1 MRPGAALVRLT
12 NHDHNDR
19 RCRPGW
25 NILPPRRRFGT
36 AVARGRRVLLLLA
49 KLIVTVAVV
58 SLAAFNVWWY
68 WRETRPVQDLATVS
82 QWLNEGRYAEAEVAL
97 REHRRRSPHD
107 GEVMIML
114 ARARAARGD
123 LLGCARQLHQV
134 PYWWPT
140 KAESLYREG
149 QAFLQLDRAK
159 DAEQAWLELIKE
171 DPLHPVDASLLSDA
185 YRGLLRI
192 YAIEDRWE
200 DAYPIIWIAYDRSS
214 GSKERLYWLTMRMR
228 AELER
233 VSPKES
239 IIELR
244 RYVAAAADDYEALH
258 ALARAEI
265 ALGDRPEA
273 ERHYQACLKMRPD
286 YVRGWRDYLTL
297 LEEQGELEPFLAVL
311 RACPPSADTEPEIW
325 YFRGVAGE
333 KAGDWRMAASHFRKA
348 LDLNPFLAKCY
359 YRLGMADERMG
370 SQEQAV
376 VHRRKSSEI
385 NAARR
390 EFPAAHADYFASRA
404 PDNAGTIDPAA
415 AAWRLAAIC
424 KILGW
429 ARAEEAWNRV
439 ADGP

>member
-1 MRPGAALVRLT
+1 MRRPRL
-12 NHDHNDR
+12 
-19 RCRPGW
+19 
-25 NILPPRRRFGT
+25 
-36 AVARGRRVLLLLA
+36 
-49 KLIVTVAVV
+49 
-58 SLAAFNVWWY
+58 
-68 WRETRPVQDLATVS
+68 
-82 QWLNEGRYAEAEVAL
+82 AL

-123 LLGCARQLHQV
+123 LLDCARQLHEV

-311 RACPPSADTEPEIW
+311 RVPARHRPTRSRKSGTS
-325 YFRGVAGE
+325 
-333 KAGDWRMAASHFRKA
+333 AASRARKPA
-348 LDLNPFLAKCY
+348 IGGWPLHTSARRLDLNPFLAKCY

-390 EFPAAHADYFASRA
+390 EFPAAHAIISRVRGRTTPVPTTRPQRPGAWPQFARSW
-404 PDNAGTIDPAA
+404 AGPEPKKHGTV
-415 AAWRLAAIC
+415 WRTALS
-424 KILGW
+424 
-429 ARAEEAWNRV
+429 ARAGRCALVDVSPQSGYRTWSPRANPDHIRGGCENS
-439 ADGP
+439 GSCS